1 MTTSPPAPRPA
12 APGQRFGATD
22 LGLVI
27 MSLIWG
33 INYSVVKTGL
43 RTLSP
48 LAFNGLRVA
57 MAAVVLFAI
66 AAFVRGTKLP
76 PRRDMIRLALL
87 GVLGNGVYQLFFIFG
102 MSRTRAGVAA
112 LVVAAGPAWIAI
124 ISSLMGL
131 ERLPLRG
138 WSGIGLQLLGV
149 ACVVGSAQGFEGGR
163 DVMVGAGLIAVGSIA
178 WATFSVLL
186 QPYTQTTH
194 PLHLSAITMAS
205 GAVVLLSIA
214 LPDLLALQWR
224 AVSLVEW
231 GAVTYAGIGALVI
244 AYLLFY
250 RGVRVLGA
258 TRTAMYGNLQPLVAI
273 AFAWIMLHEQ
283 PTVWQLLGAG
293 LVMAGLLLSRTAKA
307 TPTVAR
313 ATSLSSSAQ
322 TS

>member
-1 MTTSPPAPRPA
+1 MTSPQPPVAVPRP
-12 APGQRFGATD
+12 GFGSTD
-22 LGLVI
+22 LGLVL

-33 INYSVVKTGL
+33 INYSVVKAGL

-48 LAFNGLRVA
+48 LTFNGLRVA
-57 MAAVVLFAI
+57 MAAIVLFVI
-66 AAFVRGTKLP
+66 AAFVRDTKLP
-76 PRRDMIRLALL
+76 SRRDIIALALL
-87 GVLGNGVYQLFFIFG
+87 GLIGNGVYQLFFIFG

-124 ISSLMGL
+124 ISRMLGR

-163 DVMVGAGLIAVGSIA
+163 DVMLGAGLIALGSIA

-186 QPYTQTTH
+186 QPYTMTTH

-205 GAVVLLSIA
+205 GALVLVSIA
-214 LPDLLALQWR
+214 LPDLLELDWG
-224 AVSLVEW
+224 AVSLLEW
-231 GAVTYAGIGALVI
+231 GAVSYAGIGALVV

-258 TRTAMYGNLQPLVAI
+258 TRTAMYGNLQPIVAI
-273 AFAWIMLHEQ
+273 AFAWLMLGEQ
-283 PTVWQLLGAG
+283 PTVWQLLGAA
-293 LVMAGLLLSRTAKA
+293 LIMAGLLLSRTAHAKPIA
-307 TPTVAR
+307 AR
-313 ATSLSSSAQ
+313 AVSVSTSVQ

>member
-1 MTTSPPAPRPA
+1 MTSSQSPVAVPRP
-12 APGQRFGATD
+12 GFGTTD
-22 LGLVI
+22 LGLVF

-33 INYSVVKTGL
+33 INYSVVKAGL

-48 LAFNGLRVA
+48 LTFNGLRVA
-57 MAAVVLFAI
+57 MAAIVLLVI
-66 AAFVRGTKLP
+66 AAFVRDTKLP
-76 PRRDMIRLALL
+76 SRRDIITLALL
-87 GVLGNGVYQLFFIFG
+87 GLLGNGVYQLFFIFG

-112 LVVAAGPAWIAI
+112 LVVASGPAWIAV
-124 ISSLMGL
+124 ISWMLGR

-163 DVMVGAGLIAVGSIA
+163 DVMLGAGLIALGSIA

-186 QPYTQTTH
+186 QPYTKTTN

-205 GAVVLLSIA
+205 GALVLVSIA
-214 LPDLLALQWR
+214 LPDLIALDWGG
-224 AVSLVEW
+224 VSLTEW
-231 GAVTYAGIGALVI
+231 GAVTYAGIGALVV

-258 TRTAMYGNLQPLVAI
+258 TRTAMYGNLQPIVAI
-273 AFAWIMLHEQ
+273 VFAWLMLGEQ
-283 PTVWQLLGAG
+283 PTIWQLLGAA
-293 LVMAGLLLSRTAKA
+293 LIMAGLLLSRTAHAK
-307 TPTVAR
+307 PTTAR
-313 ATSLSSSAQ
+313 SASVSSSVQ

>member
-1 MTTSPPAPRPA
+1 MTSPQTPVAAPRP
-12 APGQRFGATD
+12 GFGTTD
-22 LGLVI
+22 LGLVL

-33 INYSVVKTGL
+33 INYSVVKAGL

-48 LAFNGLRVA
+48 LTFNGLRVS
-57 MAAVVLFAI
+57 MAAIVLFAI
-66 AAFVRGTKLP
+66 AAFVRDKLP
-76 PRRDMIRLALL
+76 SRRDIITLALL
-87 GVLGNGVYQLFFIFG
+87 GLIGNGLYQLFFIFG

-124 ISSLMGL
+124 ISRMLGR
-131 ERLPLRG
+131 EHLPLRG

-163 DVMVGAGLIAVGSIA
+163 DVMLGAGLIALGSIA

-186 QPYTQTTH
+186 QPYTKTAH

-205 GAVVLLSIA
+205 GALVLVSIA
-214 LPDLLALQWR
+214 LPDLIKLDWG

-231 GAVTYAGIGALVI
+231 GAVTYAGIGALVV

-258 TRTAMYGNLQPLVAI
+258 TRTAMYGNLQPIVAI
-273 AFAWIMLHEQ
+273 AFAWLMLGEQ
-283 PTVWQLLGAG
+283 PTVWQLLGAA
-293 LVMAGLLLSRTAKA
+293 LIMAGLLLSRTAHA
-307 TPTVAR
+307 RPIVAR
-313 ATSLSSSAQ
+313 ADTVSSSVQ

>member
-1 MTTSPPAPRPA
+1 MTSPQTPVTAARP
-12 APGQRFGATD
+12 GFGSTD
-22 LGLVI
+22 LGLVF

-33 INYSVVKTGL
+33 INYSVVKAGL

-48 LAFNGLRVA
+48 LTFNGLRVA
-57 MAAVVLFAI
+57 MAAIVLFVI
-66 AAFVRGTKLP
+66 AAFVRDKLP
-76 PRRDMIRLALL
+76 SRRDIVTLALL
-87 GVLGNGVYQLFFIFG
+87 GLIGNGLYQLFFIFG

-124 ISSLMGL
+124 ISRMLGR
-131 ERLPLRG
+131 EHLPLRG

-149 ACVVGSAQGFEGGR
+149 GCVVGSAHGFDGGR
-163 DVMVGAGLIAVGSIA
+163 DVMLGAGLIALGSIA

-186 QPYTQTTH
+186 QPYTKTSN

-205 GAVVLLSIA
+205 GALVLVSMA
-214 LPDLLALQWR
+214 LPDLIKLDWG

-231 GAVTYAGIGALVI
+231 GAVTYAGIGALVV

-258 TRTAMYGNLQPLVAI
+258 TRTAMYGNLQPIVAI
-273 AFAWIMLHEQ
+273 AFAWLMLGEQ
-283 PTVWQLLGAG
+283 PTLWQLLGAA
-293 LVMAGLLLSRTAKA
+293 LIMAGLLLSRTAHA
-307 TPTVAR
+307 TPMQTRSTAVP
-313 ATSLSSSAQ
+313 TPAQ

>member
-1 MTTSPPAPRPA
+1 MTSPQASVAAPRP
-12 APGQRFGATD
+12 RFGTTD
-22 LGLVI
+22 VGLVF

-33 INYSVVKTGL
+33 INYSVVKAGL

-48 LAFNGLRVA
+48 LTFNGLRVA
-57 MAAVVLFAI
+57 MAAIVLFII
-66 AAFVRGTKLP
+66 AAFVRHTKLP
-76 PRRDMIRLALL
+76 SRRDIVTLALL
-87 GVLGNGVYQLFFIFG
+87 GLIGNGVYQLFFIFG

-124 ISSLMGL
+124 ISRMLGR
-131 ERLPLRG
+131 EQLPLRG

-163 DVMVGAGLIAVGSIA
+163 DVMLGAGLIALGSMA

-186 QPYTQTTH
+186 QPYTKTAH

-205 GAVVLLSIA
+205 GALVLVSIA
-214 LPDLLALQWR
+214 LPDLIRLDWG

-231 GAVTYAGIGALVI
+231 GAVTYAGLGALVV

-258 TRTAMYGNLQPLVAI
+258 TRTAMYGNLQPIVAI
-273 AFAWIMLHEQ
+273 AFAWLMLGEQ
-283 PTVWQLLGAG
+283 PTVWQLLGAA
-293 LVMAGLLLSRTAKA
+293 LIMAGLLLSRTAHA
-307 TPTVAR
+307 SPVAARSASVSTPVH
-313 ATSLSSSAQ
+313 TS
-322 TS
+322 